1 VTDDAGEDRAIARAF
16 DRDDSGPAP
25 DPAEVDAYREVTAY
39 LADDVAP
46 PPGLED
52 RVVAAALA
60 RRPAATTAIDAAPS
74 ARHRRRGALYA
85 VLAGATAVAAAIV
98 IALLVT
104 SGSSPGREGRVETI
118 AASRADVA
126 AVAAQ
131 PGARHGTLS
140 NGQGQVVIGTDGTGY
155 LSELPSSQPVGVWV
169 DTTSGTTK
177 LGDASPQGGI
187 IAFKVDHPDA
197 VRAVRITSASGTE
210 LGRAELTTR

>member
-16 DRDDSGPAP
+16 DSDESGPAP

-104 SGSSPGREGRVETI
+104 SGSSTGRGGRVETI

-126 AVAAQ
+126 AVATQA
-131 PGARHGTLS
+131 GARRGTLS

-155 LSELPSSQPVGVWV
+155 ISELPSSQPVGVWV